1 MATMGHTCSM
11 QQAPSVLRPGLRT
24 YKPRRSRITPRQ
36 RRALDTPGPPLLP
49 VNELS
54 DAWQPGLPVV
64 LDIGFGS
71 AEQVVDLA
79 QCFPG
84 QMIVAVDVYT
94 PGVGDLVDRC
104 RQNAITNVR
113 VLEGDALELMP
124 GLPGTLIGVRSFFPD
139 PWPKARHHKR
149 RLVQPAVIDAVC
161 ASVDVG
167 GFWHIATDWQQY
179 AESILDLLSE
189 DSRWRGGVIERP
201 EWRPVTHFEKRAE
214 RDGRPVVDMWFERT

>member
-1 MATMGHTCSM
+1 MGHTCPM

-24 YKPRRSRITPRQ
+24 FKPRRSRITPRQ
-36 RRALDTPGPPLLP
+36 RRALETPGFPLLSAH
-49 VNELS
+49 ELS

-71 AEQVVDLA
+71 AEQVTDLA
-79 QCFPG
+79 QIFPG
-84 QMIVAVDVYT
+84 HMIVAVDVYT

-104 RQNAITNVR
+104 RQHAITNVR

-124 GLPGTLIGVRSFFPD
+124 ELPGTLTGVRSFFPD

-149 RLVQPAVIDAVC
+149 RLVQPAVIDAVHAC
-161 ASVDVG
+161 VDVG
-167 GFWHIATDWQQY
+167 GFWHIATDWPQY
-179 AESILDLLSE
+179 AESILDLLGE

-201 EWRPVTHFEKRAE
+201 EWRPVTHFEKRAM

>member
-1 MATMGHTCSM
+1 MGHTYPM

-36 RRALDTPGPPLLP
+36 RRALENPGFPLLSAH
-49 VNELS
+49 ELS

-79 QCFPG
+79 RCFPG

-94 PGVGDLVDRC
+94 PGVGDLVDQC
-104 RQNAITNVR
+104 RQNAIANVR
-113 VLEGDALELMP
+113 VLEGDALELMTA
-124 GLPGTLIGVRSFFPD
+124 LPGTLIGVRSFFPD

-149 RLVQPAVIDAVC
+149 RLVQPAVIDAVYTSLE
-161 ASVDVG
+161 AG
-167 GFWHIATDWQQY
+167 GYWHIATDWPQY